1 MLSGLGKIYVDK
13 KAQRIVVD
21 LSRDFIPYYLW
32 LIKKEYWIDLQAP
45 MHYGHITLANKK
57 LYTGVDYQQAADS
70 YHGQIV
76 DFMYDVNAVRGGYTK
91 GFVMFYLKVYSE
103 ELDDIKRKLNIV
115 DRYDYRGLHITLGNS
130 KAGLRT
136 YWPEMIEIKK

>member
-1 MLSGLGKIYVDK
+1 MLSGLGKIHVDQ
-13 KAQRIVVD
+13 KAQRIVVN

-32 LIKKEYWIDLQAP
+32 FIKKEYWIDLQAP